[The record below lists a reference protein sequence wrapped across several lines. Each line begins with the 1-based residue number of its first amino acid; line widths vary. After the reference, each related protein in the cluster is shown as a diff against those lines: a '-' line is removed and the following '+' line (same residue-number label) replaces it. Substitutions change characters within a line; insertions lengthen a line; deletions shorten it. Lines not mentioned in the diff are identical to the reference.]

1 MILIHAKDLTLAYRN
16 NELLALDHVSFDI
29 ESGRITQFLGKS
41 GSSKTTLLK
50 CIANLNSHF
59 KGELTYQNQPIK
71 TMSPE
76 ERATRI
82 GFVAQSFDLFPH
94 MDAITNCIHPQVHV
108 LKRTFEESK
117 TIAEAQFVHL
127 GMKDY
132 AKRYPEELSG
142 GQKQRVSI
150 ARALCMNSRLLLLDE
165 PTSALDPESSKKLV
179 EILRLLNKEGVT
191 IALSTH
197 DMTLAKNLSDVIYF
211 MSNGRI
217 VEHLDIHKKAVHETV
232 AIKNFF
238 DH

>member
-1 MILIHAKDLTLAYRN
+1 MILINAKDLCLSYRN
-16 NELLALDHVSFDI
+16 NKKPALDNVSFNV
-29 ESGRITQFLGKS
+29 EEGRITQFLGKS
-41 GSSKTTLLK
+41 GSGKTTLLK
-50 CIANLNSHF
+50 CIANLNSNF
-59 KGELTYQNQPIK
+59 TGTLTYRDRPIK
-71 TMSPE
+71 EMSSKD
-76 ERATRI
+76 RASHI

-108 LKRTFEESK
+108 LKRSFLDAK
-117 TIAEAQFVHL
+117 AIAEAQFVHL
-127 GMKDY
+127 GMKEY
-132 AKRYPEELSG
+132 AERYPEELSG

-179 EILRLLNKEGVT
+179 EILRLLNREGVS

-197 DMTLAKNLSDVIYF
+197 DMSLAKNLADVIYF
-211 MSNGRI
+211 MENGRI
-217 VEHLDIHKKAVHETV
+217 VEHFDVRQKQINDTV